1 MEKKYLTVKQ
11 VFEVYGIN
19 KDYLYRYVREGLLTK
34 YKISGTKF
42 SVKELDKFTEER
54 KA

>member
-1 MEKKYLTVKQ
+1 MDKKYLTVKQ

-19 KDYLYRYVREGLLTK
+19 KDYLYKYVRQGLLTK
-34 YKISGTKF
+34 YNFSGTKF
-42 SVKELDKFTEER
+42 SVKELDEFAEGG